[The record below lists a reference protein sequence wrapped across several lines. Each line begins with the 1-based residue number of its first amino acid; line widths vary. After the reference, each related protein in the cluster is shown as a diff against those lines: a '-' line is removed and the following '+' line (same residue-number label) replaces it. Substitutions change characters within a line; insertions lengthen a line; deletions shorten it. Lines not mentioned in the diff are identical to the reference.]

1 MALGNIYYHYWGVY
15 MKDTTLVP
23 LVIMVLVL
31 LFSCWII
38 IQVLRQQGDI
48 IQNQCDAIYGQDNW
62 TFNDTTG
69 EGQCAGYIG
78 NCWKCVRYIHSDDV
92 IA

>member
-1 MALGNIYYHYWGVY
+1 MKPDSWPEIFLIATISIVLAIVLASGV
-15 MKDTTLVP
+15 
-23 LVIMVLVL
+23 
-31 LFSCWII
+31 II
-38 IQVLRQQGDI
+38 LKKQGDI